1 MRVRFGPAVS
11 NSPLLFISATGTNV
25 GKTWVTRGLA
35 RGLVQKK
42 LRVAAIKPIETGVST
57 SPADALALG
66 HACMRPEL
74 AHAPGLIRARPPLA
88 PYAAELEGALPAVDH
103 EALVQTIQEL
113 SVGSDIALIE
123 GAGGLLAPITKKH
136 TNADLAHAL
145 HAPLLLVARDALG
158 TLSHTLTAIESAK
171 HRGIA
176 LIGVALVRGPWSAG
190 DVSCATNFRIL
201 QERVHVPVL
210 TVPDADDDD
219 DDLATSVA
227 PILAMLLESPLLTAN
242 LRRTLP

>member
-1 MRVRFGPAVS
+1 MPDA
-11 NSPLLFISATGTNV
+11 LLFISATGTNV

-35 RGLVQKK
+35 RGLLQKK

-66 HACMRPEL
+66 HACKRPEL
-74 AHAPGLIRARPPLA
+74 AHAPGLYRAIPPVT
-88 PYAAELEGALPAVDH
+88 PYAAELEGCAPVDID
-103 EALVQTIQEL
+103 ALVQTIQEL
-113 SVGSDIALIE
+113 SVGSDIALVE

-136 TNADLAHAL
+136 SNADLAHAL

-158 TLSHTLTAIESAK
+158 TISHTLTAVESAK

-176 LIGVALVRGPWSAG
+176 LIGVVLVQGPWSAG
-190 DVSCATNFRIL
+190 DASCPTNLRIL
-201 QERVHVPVL
+201 EERIHVPVISF
-210 TVPDADDDD
+210 AESDDDD
-219 DDLATSVA
+219 DELAENAA
-227 PILAMLLESPLLTAN
+227 PLLAMLLESPLLTAN

>member
-1 MRVRFGPAVS
+1 VPDA
-11 NSPLLFISATGTNV
+11 LLFISATGTNV

-35 RGLVQKK
+35 RGLLQKK

-66 HACMRPEL
+66 HACKRPEL
-74 AHAPGLIRARPPLA
+74 AHAPGLYRAIPPVT
-88 PYAAELEGALPAVDH
+88 PYAAELEGSAPVDVD
-103 EALVQTIQEL
+103 ALVQTIQEL
-113 SVGSDIALIE
+113 SVGSDIALVE
-123 GAGGLLAPITKKH
+123 GAGGLLAPITKRH

-158 TLSHTLTAIESAK
+158 TLSHTLTAVESAK

-176 LIGVALVRGPWSAG
+176 LIGVVLVQGPWSAG
-190 DVSCATNFRIL
+190 DASCATNLRIL
-201 QERVHVPVL
+201 QERIHVPV
-210 TVPDADDDD
+210 VPFAESDDDD
-219 DDLATSVA
+219 DELAENAA
-227 PILAMLLESPLLTAN
+227 PLLAMLLESPLLTAN